1 MRSLLPVNRSR
12 AGLVAVA
19 VAAFFVALIGSAI
32 PASAHVNF
40 VGSTPANVS
49 TVNGP
54 VSRIVLEYS
63 GTSDPISDDFLIQ
76 DASGASQPIASVG
89 NDGDTKVVVTT
100 VNALPSGRNKVS
112 WALRGTDGHKMTG
125 TISFTVAAA
134 TSSSTTSTA
143 KAPLPTPSTPSTPSA
158 QPVDA
163 DITESETNSTSS
175 VSSDTDNAE
184 MIATAGRWLVYVMI
198 LFTVG
203 SLAYLVLVHRGT
215 RREGRRIVFLIRRS
229 AILVIVGSAMEWFAQ
244 LAVYGSGS
252 ITDVVSPTAWGDLLS
267 TSFALGTLCRIMGAA
282 LVLRFVPIEVV
293 AEDPIDYAKLDDYDL
308 FGELASPTSAA
319 TTVVSEPETRLAR
332 VRVESGPLAFVGA
345 LLLVLSESFIG
356 HTASVEPRALV
367 LVSDAVH
374 MLAAAVWVAGVW
386 LLAWTFWQ
394 RTRRGE
400 SLDARLVAT
409 RFSITATWALVAVAI
424 SGTAL
429 GWAILGSPGRLFTTE
444 FGRMLIIKVALVAVI
459 GAIGLHNRRTLL
471 PALEQPGIDV
481 RFYRTIIIESA
492 LFVAVLVAT
501 ALLVVANPIP

>member
-1 MRSLLPVNRSR
+1 MRANRR
-12 AGLVAVA
+12 FGGVVAVA

-40 VGSTPANVS
+40 LGSTPANVS
-49 TVNGP
+49 TVDGP
-54 VSRIVLEYS
+54 VTRIVLEYS
-63 GTSDPISDDFLIQ
+63 GTADPIRDDFLIEGS
-76 DASGASQPIASVG
+76 SGTSQPIASVET
-89 NDGDTKVVVTT
+89 DGDTKVVVTS

-112 WALRGTDGHKMTG
+112 WALRGADGHKMTG
-125 TISFTVAAA
+125 TISFKVAAA
-134 TSSSTTSTA
+134 TSSSTTSTVNA
-143 KAPLPTPSTPSTPSA
+143 APSTPSEASA
-158 QPVDA
+158 QAIEVNE
-163 DITESETNSTSS
+163 TESVADSTSS
-175 VSSDTDNAE
+175 VSSDADSAE

-244 LAVYGSGS
+244 LAVYRSGS
-252 ITDVVSPTAWGDLLS
+252 ITDVVSPSAWGDLLS
-267 TSFALGTLCRIMGAA
+267 TSFALGTLCRIVGAA
-282 LVLRFVPIEVV
+282 LVLRFVPIEIV
-293 AEDPIDYAKLDDYDL
+293 AEDPIDISELDNYDVDGQL
-308 FGELASPTSAA
+308 VSPGS
-319 TTVVSEPETRLAR
+319 TVMAVASEPETRLAR

-374 MLAAAVWVAGVW
+374 MMAAAVWVAGVW
-386 LLAWTFWQ
+386 LLAWTLWQ

-400 SLDARLVAT
+400 PLDARLVAT
-409 RFSITATWALVAVAI
+409 RFSITATWALVAVAL

-429 GWAILGSPGRLFTTE
+429 GWAILGSPGPLFATE

-459 GAIGLHNRRTLL
+459 GGIGLHNRRTLL

-481 RFYRTIIIESA
+481 RFYRTIVIESV

>member
-1 MRSLLPVNRSR
+1 MHSLLPANRSR

-19 VAAFFVALIGSAI
+19 VAAFFVALIGSAT
-32 PASAHVNF
+32 PASAHVDF
-40 VGSTPANVS
+40 LGSTPANVS

-63 GTSDPISDDFLIQ
+63 GTSNPISDEFLIQ
-76 DASGASQPIASVG
+76 DASGTSQSIASVG

-134 TSSSTTSTA
+134 TSSSTTSTVTA
-143 KAPLPTPSTPSTPSA
+143 TPSTLPA
-158 QPVDA
+158 QPVEVEA
-163 DITESETNSTSS
+163 TESEATSTSS
-175 VSSDTDNAE
+175 VSSDTDSAE

-215 RREGRRIVFLIRRS
+215 RREGRGIVFLIRRS
-229 AILVIVGSAMEWFAQ
+229 AILVIIGSAMEWFAQ
-244 LAVYGSGS
+244 LAVFGSGS
-252 ITDVVSPTAWGDLLS
+252 IADVVSPWAWGDLLS
-267 TSFALGTLCRIMGAA
+267 TSFALGTLCRIVGAA

-293 AEDPIDYAKLDDYDL
+293 TEDPIDYAKLDDYDL
-308 FGELASPTSAA
+308 FGELASPSPTAA
-319 TTVVSEPETRLAR
+319 AVVSEPDARLAR

-345 LLLVLSESFIG
+345 LLLVVSESFLG

-394 RTRRGE
+394 RARRGE
-400 SLDARLVAT
+400 PLDARLIAT

-444 FGRMLIIKVALVAVI
+444 FGRMLLIKVALVAVI

-481 RFYRTIIIESA
+481 RFYRTIIIESV

>member
-1 MRSLLPVNRSR
+1 M
-12 AGLVAVA
+12 A
-19 VAAFFVALIGSAI
+19 VAAFFVALIGSTL

-40 VGSTPANVS
+40 VGSMPANVS
-49 TVNGP
+49 TVDGP
-54 VSRIVLEYS
+54 VTRIVLEYS

-76 DASGASQPIASVG
+76 DSSGTSQPIASVG

-134 TSSSTTSTA
+134 TSSSTTSTVTA
-143 KAPLPTPSTPSTPSA
+143 SPSTPSV
-158 QPVDA
+158 QPVEVDL
-163 DITESETNSTSS
+163 TESEATSTTSGPS
-175 VSSDTDNAE
+175 GTDSAE

-215 RREGRRIVFLIRRS
+215 RREGRGIVFLIRRS
-229 AILVIVGSAMEWFAQ
+229 AILVIVGSTMEWFAQ

-267 TSFALGTLCRIMGAA
+267 TSFALGTLCRIIGAA

-293 AEDPIDYAKLDDYDL
+293 AEDPIDYANLDDYDL
-308 FGELASPTSAA
+308 FGELASPSPSPSPTA
-319 TTVVSEPETRLAR
+319 TAVVSEPDTRLAR

-374 MLAAAVWVAGVW
+374 MMAAAVWVAGVW

-444 FGRMLIIKVALVAVI
+444 FGRMLLIKVALVAVI

-501 ALLVVANPIP
+501 ALLVVANPVP

>member
-100 VNALPSGRNKVS
+100 VNSLPSGRNKVS

-134 TSSSTTSTA
+134 TSSSTTSMA
-143 KAPLPTPSTPSTPSA
+143 KAPPPTPSTPSA

-163 DITESETNSTSS
+163 DITESEANSTSS

-252 ITDVVSPTAWGDLLS
+252 ITDVVSPSAWGDLLS

-293 AEDPIDYAKLDDYDL
+293 SEDPIDFANLDDYDL
-308 FGELASPTSAA
+308 FGELASPSSVA
-319 TTVVSEPETRLAR
+319 TAVVSETENRLAR

-345 LLLVLSESFIG
+345 LFLVVSESFIG

-394 RTRRGE
+394 RLRRGE
-400 SLDARLVAT
+400 PLDARLVAT

-444 FGRMLIIKVALVAVI
+444 FGRMLLIKVALVAVI

-501 ALLVVANPIP
+501 ALLVVANPVP

>member
-1 MRSLLPVNRSR
+1 M
-12 AGLVAVA
+12 A

-40 VGSTPANVS
+40 LGSTPANVS
-49 TVNGP
+49 TVDGP
-54 VSRIVLEYS
+54 VTRIVLEYS
-63 GTSDPISDDFLIQ
+63 GTADPIRDDFLIEGS
-76 DASGASQPIASVG
+76 SGTSQPIASVET
-89 NDGDTKVVVTT
+89 DGDTKVVVTS
-100 VNALPSGRNKVS
+100 VNALPSGRTKVS
-112 WALRGTDGHKMTG
+112 WALRGADGHKMTG

-134 TSSSTTSTA
+134 TSSSTTSTVNA
-143 KAPLPTPSTPSTPSA
+143 APSTPSEASA
-158 QPVDA
+158 QAIEVNE
-163 DITESETNSTSS
+163 TESVADSTSS
-175 VSSDTDNAE
+175 VSSDADSAE

-229 AILVIVGSAMEWFAQ
+229 AILVVVGSAMEWFAQ

-252 ITDVVSPTAWGDLLS
+252 ITDVVSPSAWGDLLS
-267 TSFALGTLCRIMGAA
+267 TSFALGTLCRIVGAA
-282 LVLRFVPIEVV
+282 LVLRFVPIEIV
-293 AEDPIDYAKLDDYDL
+293 AEDPIDIAELDNYGVDGQL
-308 FGELASPTSAA
+308 VSPGS
-319 TTVVSEPETRLAR
+319 TVMAVASEPETRLAR

-374 MLAAAVWVAGVW
+374 MMAAAVWVAGVW
-386 LLAWTFWQ
+386 LLAWTLWQ

-400 SLDARLVAT
+400 PLDARLVAT
-409 RFSITATWALVAVAI
+409 RFSITATWALVAVAL

-481 RFYRTIIIESA
+481 RFYRTIVVESV

>member
-1 MRSLLPVNRSR
+1 MHSLLPTKRSR
-12 AGLVAVA
+12 AGLVAMA
-19 VAAFFVALIGSAI
+19 VATFFVALIGSAV

-76 DASGASQPIASVG
+76 DSSGTSQPIASVG

-134 TSSSTTSTA
+134 TSSSTTSMA
-143 KAPLPTPSTPSTPSA
+143 KAPLPTPSTPSA

-163 DITESETNSTSS
+163 DITESEANSTSS
-175 VSSDTDNAE
+175 VSSDTDSAE
-184 MIATAGRWLVYVMI
+184 MVATAGRWLVYVMI

-229 AILVIVGSAMEWFAQ
+229 AILVIVGSTMEWFAQ

-252 ITDVVSPTAWGDLLS
+252 ITDVVSPSAWGDLLS

-293 AEDPIDYAKLDDYDL
+293 SEDPIDYANLDDYDL
-308 FGELASPTSAA
+308 FGELASPSPAA
-319 TTVVSEPETRLAR
+319 TAVVSESETRLAR

-345 LLLVLSESFIG
+345 LLLVVSESFIG

-400 SLDARLVAT
+400 PLDARLVAT

-444 FGRMLIIKVALVAVI
+444 FGRMLMIKVALVAVI

-501 ALLVVANPIP
+501 ALLVVANPVP

>member
-1 MRSLLPVNRSR
+1 MRSLLPAKRSR
-12 AGLVAVA
+12 ARLVAVA
-19 VAAFFVALIGSAI
+19 VAAFFVALIGSAV
-32 PASAHVNF
+32 PASAHVDF
-40 VGSTPANVS
+40 LGSTPANVS
-49 TVNGP
+49 TVDGP
-54 VSRIVLEYS
+54 VTSIVLEYS
-63 GTSDPISDDFLIQ
+63 GTSDPISDEFLIQ
-76 DASGASQPIASVG
+76 DASGTSQPIASVG
-89 NDGDTKVVVTT
+89 NDGDTKVVVTS

-112 WALRGTDGHKMTG
+112 WVLRGADGHKMTG
-125 TISFTVAAA
+125 TISFTVTAA
-134 TSSSTTSTA
+134 TSSSTTSTVTA
-143 KAPLPTPSTPSTPSA
+143 TPSTPSI
-158 QPVDA
+158 QPVEVEA
-163 DITESETNSTSS
+163 TESEATSTSS
-175 VSSDTDNAE
+175 VSSDADNAE

-229 AILVIVGSAMEWFAQ
+229 ATLVIIGSAMEWFAQ
-244 LAVYGSGS
+244 LAVYSSGS
-252 ITDVVSPTAWGDLLS
+252 IADVVSPSAWSDLLS
-267 TSFALGTLCRIMGAA
+267 TSFALGTLCRIIGAA

-293 AEDPIDYAKLDDYDL
+293 TEDPIDYANLDDYDL
-308 FGELASPTSAA
+308 FGELASPSPSPAA
-319 TTVVSEPETRLAR
+319 TAVVSESETRLAR

-429 GWAILGSPGRLFTTE
+429 GWAILGSPGRLFATE
-444 FGRMLIIKVALVAVI
+444 FGRMLLIKVALVAVI

-481 RFYRTIIIESA
+481 RFYRTIIIESL

>member
-1 MRSLLPVNRSR
+1 MHSPLQTRRSP

-32 PASAHVNF
+32 PAAAHVDF
-40 VGSTPANVS
+40 LGSTPANVS
-49 TVNGP
+49 TVDGP

-76 DASGASQPIASVG
+76 DASGQSQPIASVG
-89 NDGDTKVVVTT
+89 NDGDTKVVVTS
-100 VNALPSGRNKVS
+100 VKALPTGRNKVS
-112 WALRGTDGHKMTG
+112 WALRGADGHKMTG

-134 TSSSTTSTA
+134 SSSSTTSTVNA
-143 KAPLPTPSTPSTPSA
+143 APSTPSTPSEASA
-158 QPVDA
+158 QPVEA
-163 DITESETNSTSS
+163 NETESVADSTSS
-175 VSSDTDNAE
+175 VSSDTDSAE
-184 MIATAGRWLVYVMI
+184 MVATAGRWLVYVMI

-203 SLAYLVLVHRGT
+203 SLAYLVFVHRGT
-215 RREGRRIVFLIRRS
+215 RREGRRIEFLIRRS
-229 AILVIVGSAMEWFAQ
+229 AILVIVGSTMEWFAQ
-244 LAVYGSGS
+244 LAVFGSGS
-252 ITDVVSPTAWGDLLS
+252 IADTVSPSAWGDLLS
-267 TSFALGTLCRIMGAA
+267 TSFALGTLCRVIGAA
-282 LVLRFVPIEVV
+282 LVLRFVPMEVV
-293 AEDPIDYAKLDDYDL
+293 DEDPIDIAELDNDGLVGQRLDPGSTL
-308 FGELASPTSAA
+308 TAVASES
-319 TTVVSEPETRLAR
+319 ETRLAR
-332 VRVESGPLAFVGA
+332 VRVESGPLAFIGA

-356 HTASVEPRALV
+356 HTASVEPRVLV

-374 MLAAAVWVAGVW
+374 MLAAAVWVAGMW

-400 SLDARLVAT
+400 PLDARLVAT
-409 RFSITATWALVAVAI
+409 RFSITATWALVAVAL

-459 GAIGLHNRRTLL
+459 GGIGLHNRRTLL

-481 RFYRTIIIESA
+481 RFYRTIVIESV

-501 ALLVVANPIP
+501 ALLVVANPVP

>member
-1 MRSLLPVNRSR
+1 M
-12 AGLVAVA
+12 GVA

-63 GTSDPISDDFLIQ
+63 GTADPIREDFLIEG
-76 DASGASQPIASVG
+76 ASGTSQPIASVG
-89 NDGDTKVVVTT
+89 KDGDTKVVVTS

-112 WALRGTDGHKMTG
+112 WALRGPDGHKMTG
-125 TISFTVAAA
+125 TISFTIAVA
-134 TSSSTTSTA
+134 TSSSTTSAA
-143 KAPLPTPSTPSTPSA
+143 KASPPTSSTQTM
-158 QPVDA
+158 DA
-163 DITESETNSTSS
+163 GVTESVANSTSS
-175 VSSDTDNAE
+175 GSTDTDQAE
-184 MIATAGRWLVYVMI
+184 MVATAGRWLVYVMI

-229 AILVIVGSAMEWFAQ
+229 AILVIVGSTIEWLAQ
-244 LAVYGSGS
+244 LAVFGSGS
-252 ITDVVSPTAWGDLLS
+252 ITDVVSPSAWGDLLS
-267 TSFALGTLCRIMGAA
+267 TSFALGTLCRIIGAA

-293 AEDPIDYAKLDDYDL
+293 SEDPIDFANLDDYDL
-308 FGELASPTSAA
+308 FGELASPSPVA
-319 TTVVSEPETRLAR
+319 TAVVSEPETRLAR

-345 LLLVLSESFIG
+345 LLLVVSESFIG

-374 MLAAAVWVAGVW
+374 ILAAAVWVAGVW

-400 SLDARLVAT
+400 PLDARLVAT

-444 FGRMLIIKVALVAVI
+444 FGRMLLIKVALVAVI

-481 RFYRTIIIESA
+481 RFYRTIIIESV

-501 ALLVVANPIP
+501 ALLVVANPVP

>member
-1 MRSLLPVNRSR
+1 MRSLLQAKRSR
-12 AGLVAVA
+12 AGLGLVA

-40 VGSTPANVS
+40 LGSTPANVS
-49 TVNGP
+49 TVDGP

-63 GTSDPISDDFLIQ
+63 GTADPIRDDFLIEGS
-76 DASGASQPIASVG
+76 SGTSQPIASVET
-89 NDGDTKVVVTT
+89 DGDAKVVVTS
-100 VNALPSGRNKVS
+100 VKALPSGRTKVS
-112 WALRGTDGHKMTG
+112 WALRGADGHKMTG
-125 TISFTVAAA
+125 TISFTVAA
-134 TSSSTTSTA
+134 TSSSTTSMVNA
-143 KAPLPTPSTPSTPSA
+143 APSTPSTPSEASA
-158 QPVDA
+158 QPVEA
-163 DITESETNSTSS
+163 NETESVADSTNS
-175 VSSDTDNAE
+175 VSSHTDSAE
-184 MIATAGRWLVYVMI
+184 MVATAGRWLVYVMI

-229 AILVIVGSAMEWFAQ
+229 AILVIVGSVIEWLAQ
-244 LAVYGSGS
+244 LAVYSSGT
-252 ITDVVSPTAWGDLLS
+252 ITDVVSPSAWGDLLS
-267 TSFALGTLCRIMGAA
+267 TSFALGTLCRIVGAA

-293 AEDPIDYAKLDDYDL
+293 AEDPIDITELDNYDTGGQL
-308 FGELASPTSAA
+308 VSPGSTVTAVASG
-319 TTVVSEPETRLAR
+319 PETRLAR
-332 VRVESGPLAFVGA
+332 VRVESGPLAFIGA

-374 MLAAAVWVAGVW
+374 MFAAAVWLAGVW
-386 LLAWTFWQ
+386 LLSWTLWQ

-400 SLDARLVAT
+400 PLDARLVAT
-409 RFSITATWALVAVAI
+409 RFSITATWALVAVAL

-471 PALEQPGIDV
+471 PALEQPGIDI
-481 RFYRTIIIESA
+481 RFYRTIVVESV
-492 LFVAVLVAT
+492 LFAAVLVAT
-501 ALLVVANPIP
+501 ALLVVANPVP

>member
-1 MRSLLPVNRSR
+1 M
-12 AGLVAVA
+12 A
-19 VAAFFVALIGSAI
+19 VAAFFVALIGSAL
-32 PASAHVNF
+32 PASAHVDF
-40 VGSTPANVS
+40 LGSTPANVS

-54 VSRIVLEYS
+54 VTSIVLEYS

-76 DASGASQPIASVG
+76 DASGTSQPIASVG

-134 TSSSTTSTA
+134 TSSSTTSTVA
-143 KAPLPTPSTPSTPSA
+143 AIPSTPSA
-158 QPVDA
+158 QPVEVDVT
-163 DITESETNSTSS
+163 DSVVDPSS
-175 VSSDTDNAE
+175 VSSDTGSAE

-252 ITDVVSPTAWGDLLS
+252 ITDVVSPSAWGDLLS
-267 TSFALGTLCRIMGAA
+267 TSFALGTLCRIIGAA

-293 AEDPIDYAKLDDYDL
+293 TEDPIDYANLDDYDL
-308 FGELASPTSAA
+308 FGELASPSPVA
-319 TTVVSEPETRLAR
+319 TAVVSESETRLAR

-400 SLDARLVAT
+400 ALDARLVAT

-444 FGRMLIIKVALVAVI
+444 FGRMLLIKVALVAVI

-501 ALLVVANPIP
+501 ALLVVAKPVP

>member
-1 MRSLLPVNRSR
+1 MRSLLPAKRSR
-12 AGLVAVA
+12 ARLVAVA
-19 VAAFFVALIGSAI
+19 VAAFFVALIGSAV

-49 TVNGP
+49 TVVGP

-63 GTSDPISDDFLIQ
+63 GTSDPIRDDFLIQ
-76 DASGASQPIASVG
+76 DASGTSQPIASVG
-89 NDGDTKVVVTT
+89 NDGDSKVVVTS

-143 KAPLPTPSTPSTPSA
+143 KAPPPTPSTPSA

-163 DITESETNSTSS
+163 DITESEANSTSS
-175 VSSDTDNAE
+175 VSSDTDSAE

-229 AILVIVGSAMEWFAQ
+229 AILVIVGSTMEWFAQ

-252 ITDVVSPTAWGDLLS
+252 ITDVVSPSAWGDLLS

-293 AEDPIDYAKLDDYDL
+293 SEDPIDFAKLDDYDL
-308 FGELASPTSAA
+308 FGELASPSPTA
-319 TTVVSEPETRLAR
+319 TAVVSEPETRLAR

-345 LLLVLSESFIG
+345 LLLVVSESFIG

-444 FGRMLIIKVALVAVI
+444 FGRMLLIKVALVAVI

-501 ALLVVANPIP
+501 ALLVVANPVP

>member
-1 MRSLLPVNRSR
+1 MRSLLQTKRSR

-19 VAAFFVALIGSAI
+19 VATFFVALIGSAI

-63 GTSDPISDDFLIQ
+63 GTSDPISDDFLIE
-76 DASGASQPIASVG
+76 DASGTSQPIALVG
-89 NDGDTKVVVTT
+89 TDGDNKVVVTS

-112 WALRGTDGHKMTG
+112 WALRGPDGHKMTG
-125 TISFTVAAA
+125 TISFTVAATA
-134 TSSSTTSTA
+134 SSSTTSTA
-143 KAPLPTPSTPSTPSA
+143 TATPSTPSIP
-158 QPVDA
+158 PVEVEA
-163 DITESETNSTSS
+163 TESGANSMSS
-175 VSSDTDNAE
+175 VSSDTGSAE

-215 RREGRRIVFLIRRS
+215 RREGRGIVFLIRRS
-229 AILVIVGSAMEWFAQ
+229 AILVIVGSTMEWFAQ
-244 LAVYGSGS
+244 LAVFGSGS
-252 ITDVVSPTAWGDLLS
+252 ITDVVSPSAWGDLLS
-267 TSFALGTLCRIMGAA
+267 TSFALGTLCRIVGAA

-293 AEDPIDYAKLDDYDL
+293 AEDPIDFVDLDDYDV
-308 FGELASPTSAA
+308 FGELMSTGSTAIA
-319 TTVVSEPETRLAR
+319 VSSKPETRLAR

-345 LLLVLSESFIG
+345 LLLVVSESFIG

-400 SLDARLVAT
+400 PLDARLVAT

-429 GWAILGSPGRLFTTE
+429 GWVILGSPGRLFTTE
-444 FGRMLIIKVALVAVI
+444 FGRMLLIKVALVAVI

-481 RFYRTIIIESA
+481 RFYRAIIIESA

-501 ALLVVANPIP
+501 ALLVVANPVP

>member
-1 MRSLLPVNRSR
+1 MHSLLLAKRSR
-12 AGLVAVA
+12 ARLVAVA
-19 VAAFFVALIGSAI
+19 VAAFFVALIGSAV

-49 TVNGP
+49 TVVGP

-76 DASGASQPIASVG
+76 DASGTSQPIASVG
-89 NDGDTKVVVTT
+89 NDGDSKVVVTS

-143 KAPLPTPSTPSTPSA
+143 KAPPPTPSTPSA

-163 DITESETNSTSS
+163 DITESEANSTSS
-175 VSSDTDNAE
+175 VSSDTDSAE

-252 ITDVVSPTAWGDLLS
+252 IADVVSPSAWGDLLS

-293 AEDPIDYAKLDDYDL
+293 SEDPIDYANLDDYDL
-308 FGELASPTSAA
+308 FGELASPSSVA
-319 TTVVSEPETRLAR
+319 TAVVSEPETRLAR

-345 LLLVLSESFIG
+345 LLLVVSESFIG

-444 FGRMLIIKVALVAVI
+444 FGRMLLIKVALVAVI

-501 ALLVVANPIP
+501 ALLVVANPVP

>member
-1 MRSLLPVNRSR
+1 
-12 AGLVAVA
+12 VAVA

-40 VGSTPANVS
+40 LGSTPANVS
-49 TVNGP
+49 TVDGP
-54 VSRIVLEYS
+54 VTRIVLEYS
-63 GTSDPISDDFLIQ
+63 GTADPIRDDFLIEGS
-76 DASGASQPIASVG
+76 SGTSQPIASVET
-89 NDGDTKVVVTT
+89 DGDTKVVVTS

-112 WALRGTDGHKMTG
+112 WALRGADGHKMTG
-125 TISFTVAAA
+125 TISFKVAAA
-134 TSSSTTSTA
+134 TSSSTTSTVNA
-143 KAPLPTPSTPSTPSA
+143 APSTPSEASA
-158 QPVDA
+158 QAIEVNE
-163 DITESETNSTSS
+163 TESVADSTSS
-175 VSSDTDNAE
+175 VSSDADSAE

-244 LAVYGSGS
+244 LAVYRSGS
-252 ITDVVSPTAWGDLLS
+252 ITDVVSPSAWGDLLS
-267 TSFALGTLCRIMGAA
+267 TSFALGTLCRIVGAA
-282 LVLRFVPIEVV
+282 LVLRFVPIEIV
-293 AEDPIDYAKLDDYDL
+293 AEDPIDISELDNYDVDGQL
-308 FGELASPTSAA
+308 VSPGS
-319 TTVVSEPETRLAR
+319 TVMAVASEPETRLAR

-374 MLAAAVWVAGVW
+374 MMAAAVWVAGVW
-386 LLAWTFWQ
+386 LLAWTLWQ

-400 SLDARLVAT
+400 PLDARLVAT
-409 RFSITATWALVAVAI
+409 RFSITATWALVAVAL

-429 GWAILGSPGRLFTTE
+429 GWAILGSPGPLFATE

-459 GAIGLHNRRTLL
+459 GGIGLHNRRTLL

-481 RFYRTIIIESA
+481 RFYRTIVIESV

>member
-1 MRSLLPVNRSR
+1 MHSPLQTRRSP

-40 VGSTPANVS
+40 LGSTPANVS
-49 TVNGP
+49 TVDGP

-63 GTSDPISDDFLIQ
+63 GTADPIGDDFLIEGS
-76 DASGASQPIASVG
+76 SGTSQPIASVD
-89 NDGDTKVVVTT
+89 NDGDTKVVVTS

-112 WALRGTDGHKMTG
+112 WALRGADGHKMTG

-134 TSSSTTSTA
+134 TSSSTTS
-143 KAPLPTPSTPSTPSA
+143 KANAAPSIPSEASA
-158 QPVDA
+158 QPVEA
-163 DITESETNSTSS
+163 NETESVADSTNS
-175 VSSDTDNAE
+175 VSSHTDSAE
-184 MIATAGRWLVYVMI
+184 MVATAGRWLVYVMI

-203 SLAYLVLVHRGT
+203 SLAYLVFVHRGT

-229 AILVIVGSAMEWFAQ
+229 AILVIVGSVIEWLAQ
-244 LAVYGSGS
+244 LAVYSSGT
-252 ITDVVSPTAWGDLLS
+252 ITDVVSPSAWGDLVS
-267 TSFALGTLCRIMGAA
+267 TSFALGTLCRIVGAA

-293 AEDPIDYAKLDDYDL
+293 AEDPIDITELDNYDTGGQL
-308 FGELASPTSAA
+308 VSPGSTVTAVASG
-319 TTVVSEPETRLAR
+319 PETRLAR
-332 VRVESGPLAFVGA
+332 VRVESGPLAFIGA

-374 MLAAAVWVAGVW
+374 MFAAAVWLAGVW
-386 LLAWTFWQ
+386 LLSWTFWQ

-400 SLDARLVAT
+400 PLDARLVAT
-409 RFSITATWALVAVAI
+409 RFSITATWALVAVAL

-444 FGRMLIIKVALVAVI
+444 FGRMLITKVALVAVI

-471 PALEQPGIDV
+471 PALEQPGIDI
-481 RFYRTIIIESA
+481 RFYRTIVVESV

-501 ALLVVANPIP
+501 ALLVVANPVP